1 MKIIF
6 NLIFIF
12 FCCFAVKSDDLSN
25 DYCIGYFEEVYW
37 ALDTIEEEEDR
48 IQIVNFFSKQ
58 FIGANKLDFDLY
70 YKSSIKQFIIDDGIV
85 DHSQF
90 IKVNY
95 PNFEIMLL
103 DSYINL
109 FKKDENY
116 CPAFWNKCSEE
127 SLNNFFLGAKEF
139 SNTWKNEGNVLVF
152 LENDFIYNQ
161 CISFLRTNI
170 DRVKFIKDLNI
181 LIKKLTES

>member
-1 MKIIF
+1 MKIIL
-6 NLIFIF
+6 NIIFVF
-12 FCCFAVKSDDLSN
+12 FWCLAVKSDDLSH

-48 IQIVNFFSKQ
+48 IQIANFFSKQ
-58 FIGANKLDFDLY
+58 FVGANQLDFDLY
-70 YKSSIKQFIIDDGIV
+70 YKSSIKQFIIDNNNV
-85 DHSQF
+85 DRSQF

-103 DSYINL
+103 DSYIDL

-116 CPAFWNKCSEE
+116 CPDFWNDCSEE

-139 SNTWKNEGNVLVF
+139 SNTWTNDGNVLEF

-161 CISFLRTNI
+161 CIPLLRTNI
-170 DRVKFIKDLNI
+170 DRVKFIKNLNI
-181 LIKKLTES
+181 LIRELTES